1 MAKVGYIFKANH
13 YDAFDADKAWMQQYG
28 CIQIVEEQVE
38 HETLRPQW
46 KQLMA
51 SLERG
56 DEVVVT
62 KFSNAVRGVRELASF
77 IEFCRI
83 KVVRIVSIHDKIDS
97 RGEMFPE
104 TTVAQVLEIFGA
116 LPEETAALRKSSAH
130 VMHLQMNIR
139 SPKKKVLNLSK
150 AEREKTIVDMYNNG
164 HSIDDIFAVSGFSSR
179 SSVFRILNKYGVK
192 LNRGKFSGPLGKR
205 KKKGEDDSVTG
216 E

>member
-116 LPEETAALRKSSAH
+116 LPEETAALRKASAH
-130 VMHLQMNIR
+130 VMHLQ
-139 SPKKKVLNLSK
+139 
-150 AEREKTIVDMYNNG
+150 REKTIVDMYNNG

>member
-38 HETLRPQW
+38 HEQLRPLW
-46 KQLMA
+46 KQLKA

-62 KFSNAVRGVRELASF
+62 KFSNAVRGVREVASF

-116 LPEETAALRKSSAH
+116 LPEETAALRKASAH

-150 AEREKTIVDMYNNG
+150 TEREKTAIRSMTFSLSAD
-164 HSIDDIFAVSGFSSR
+164 SQAAVRYSAYL
-179 SSVFRILNKYGVK
+179 IN
-192 LNRGKFSGPLGKR
+192 
-205 KKKGEDDSVTG
+205 TG
-216 E
+216 